1 MTTVCSDSFC
11 HLRIHNEGLSHEDA
25 FKLREKVVIL
35 FQNLLETCAGKEALE
50 TEKVK
55 SLNLA
60 TNIEKG
66 IYNSMIEKA
75 NRKNL
80 VKRWSNPKMLEI
92 YLSRVK
98 AIYTNLNPKSD
109 VTNHSLLN
117 RLMAMEILPHELAF
131 MTPQELFP
139 QKWNDI
145 LEEKKKRDQMR
156 FEINEGAV
164 TDQFKC
170 SRCKQQRCTYY
181 QLQTRSADEP
191 MTTYITCINCG
202 HRWRM

>member
-1 MTTVCSDSFC
+1 MATETTSFC
-11 HLRIHNEGLSHEDA
+11 KIRTSHDGISNEDIL
-25 FKLREKVVIL
+25 KLRTAVVQL
-35 FQNLLETCAGKEALE
+35 FQNLLEQHLDTSVMSDARFRQ
-50 TEKVK
+50 
-55 SLNLA
+55 LNVPV
-60 TNIEKG
+60 NIEKG

-80 VKRWSNPKMLEI
+80 AKRWSNPKLLEI

-98 AIYTNLNPKSD
+98 SVYTNLNPLSD
-109 VTNHSLLN
+109 VSNQNLIK
-117 RLMAMEILPHELAF
+117 RLGNVEIYPHELAF

-139 QKWNDI
+139 EKWNDI

-170 SRCKQQRCTYY
+170 SRCKQQKCTYY

-191 MTTYITCINCG
+191 MTTYITCIICG
-202 HRWRM
+202 HRWKM